1 MNMDKYLFFRAV
13 ADEDNDDGDGA
24 SSGVNPTSIAIP
36 ARNITAIGPASGTT
50 LEIYF
55 ESVRNQ
61 AGNGTDDENVVSDKV
76 VIGIGSHTHKE
87 VIDNILRAI
96 TSTGP
101 NYTDGFIDVCD
112 DMTTNAANEA
122 VSAVRLNGNITGIAD
137 TGITVAA
144 ALS

>member
-24 SSGVNPTSIAIP
+24 SGGVNPTSIAIP
-36 ARNITAIGPASGTT
+36 ARNITAIAPASDTT

-55 ESVRNQ
+55 KSVRNH
-61 AGNGTDDENVVSDKV
+61 AGNSADDEVVVSDKV
-76 VIGIGSHTHKE
+76 VMSIGSHTHKE

-112 DMTTNAANEA
+112 DMTTNAANET
-122 VSAVRLNGNITGIAD
+122 VEAVRINDNISGIAD
-137 TGITVAA
+137 TGISVAA
-144 ALS
+144 ALT

>member
-55 ESVRNQ
+55 KSVRNQ

-96 TSTGP
+96 ASTGP

-112 DMTTNAANEA
+112 DMTTNAADET
-122 VSAVRLNGNITGIAD
+122 VSAVRLNANITGIAD